1 MKWIGHLSTILL
13 LQGIFLGIY
22 LKVVDRFPSNEL
34 GLAWQAIFADRSAL
48 ADGNKPAE
56 APPPPEIPSYED
68 LLKERLLA
76 SPEIARKIEELQAV
90 RRAVAEDQKK
100 LDLARSELR
109 RTKEQLEN
117 KTQDA
122 IEQARLDGEKKLLE
136 LVSTMKPKQA
146 KEYLLADPME
156 ERILRM
162 LITMDPATAEK
173 IFREFKQ
180 PADQRTLNSWLD
192 RLGQGD
198 PEAKRLK
205 LLLEQTQKQPVS

>member
-1 MKWIGHLSTILL
+1 VKWIGHLSTIIL
-13 LQGIFLGIY
+13 LQMIFLGIY
-22 LKVVDRFPSNEL
+22 LKVVDRFPSHEL
-34 GLAWQAIFADRSAL
+34 GLAWQAIFADPL
-48 ADGNKPAE
+48 AKAEGDKLAE

-100 LDLARSELR
+100 LELARTELR
-109 RTKEQLEN
+109 NAKDQLEN
-117 KTQDA
+117 KTTTAVD
-122 IEQARLDGEKKLLE
+122 QAREEGEKKLLE
-136 LVSTMKPKQA
+136 LVSVMKPKQA

-156 ERILRM
+156 DRILRM
-162 LITMDPATAEK
+162 LIAMDPAAAEK

-198 PEAKRLK
+198 PEAKRLRA
-205 LLLEQTQKQPVS
+205 LLEEVQKQPVS

>member
-1 MKWIGHLSTILL
+1 MKWIGHLSTIIL
-13 LQGIFLGIY
+13 LQAVFLGIY
-22 LKVVDRFPSNEL
+22 LKVVDRFPSHEL
-34 GLAWQAIFADRSAL
+34 GLAWQAIFADPLASAE
-48 ADGNKPAE
+48 GEKSAE

-100 LDLARSELR
+100 LELARTELR
-109 RTKEQLEN
+109 NAKDQLEK
-117 KTQDA
+117 KTITAFD
-122 IEQARLDGEKKLLE
+122 QAREEGEKKLLE
-136 LVSTMKPKQA
+136 LVSVMKPKQA

-156 ERILRM
+156 DRILRL
-162 LITMDPATAEK
+162 LIAMDPAAAEK

-180 PADQRTLNSWLD
+180 PTDQRTLNSWLD

-198 PEAKRLK
+198 PEAKRLRA
-205 LLLEQTQKQPVS
+205 LLEEVQKQPVS

>member
-1 MKWIGHLSTILL
+1 MKWIGHLSTIIL
-13 LQGIFLGIY
+13 LQAVFLGIY
-22 LKVVDRFPSNEL
+22 LKVVDRFPSDEL
-34 GLAWQAIFADRSAL
+34 GLAWQSIFADSSAS
-48 ADGNKPAE
+48 AEGAKTAE

-100 LDLARSELR
+100 LELARTELR
-109 RTKEQLEN
+109 SVKEQLEN
-117 KTQDA
+117 KTRNAVD
-122 IEQARLDGEKKLLE
+122 EARKNGESKLLE
-136 LVSTMKPKQA
+136 LVSMMKPKQA

-156 ERILRM
+156 DRVLRL
-162 LITMDPATAEK
+162 LIEMDPASAEK

-198 PEAKRLK
+198 PEAKRLRA
-205 LLLEQTQKQPVS
+205 LLEKTQKQPVS

>member
-1 MKWIGHLSTILL
+1 MKWIGHLSTIIL
-13 LQGIFLGIY
+13 LQGFFLGIY
-22 LKVVDRFPSNEL
+22 LKVVDRFPSHEL
-34 GLAWQAIFADRSAL
+34 GLAWQAIFADPSAT
-48 ADGNKPAE
+48 AEGEKSAE

-100 LDLARSELR
+100 LELARTELR
-109 RTKEQLEN
+109 SAKDQLEK
-117 KTQDA
+117 KTTTAVD
-122 IEQARLDGEKKLLE
+122 QAREEGEKKLLE
-136 LVSTMKPKQA
+136 LVSVMKPKQA

-156 ERILRM
+156 DRILRL
-162 LITMDPATAEK
+162 LIAMDPAAAEK

-180 PADQRTLNSWLD
+180 PTDQRTLNSWLD

-198 PEAKRLK
+198 PEAKRLRA
-205 LLLEQTQKQPVS
+205 LLEEVKKQPVS

>member
-1 MKWIGHLSTILL
+1 MKWIGHLSTIIL
-13 LQGIFLGIY
+13 LQLVFLGIY
-22 LKVVDRFPSNEL
+22 LKVVDRFPGDEL
-34 GLAWQAIFADRSAL
+34 GLAWQAIFADPSASAEGKKL
-48 ADGNKPAE
+48 AE

-100 LDLARSELR
+100 LELARTELR
-109 RTKEQLEN
+109 GTKEQLEKKIN
-117 KTQDA
+117 DA
-122 IEQARLDGEKKLLE
+122 VDQARQDGEKKLVDL
-136 LVSTMKPKQA
+136 LSTMKPKQA

-156 ERILRM
+156 ERVLRM
-162 LITMDPATAEK
+162 LLTMDPATAEK

-198 PEAKRLK
+198 PEAKRLRT
-205 LLLEQTQKQPVS
+205 LMEQTQKQPVS